1 MKTLRGG
8 WDAMGK
14 AGWTDPVGPAGIFV
28 RILAIV
34 LIVEPL
40 VMGMLDRLGV
50 RDFGR
55 WAVVDASLLALLSA
69 PLLYAGVVQPVA
81 LRIRGQAEEALRR
94 REEDLNRLFDGVS
107 DLVFIMRVEE
117 GGVFR
122 CLTVNRAYRTVTGL
136 TDDQL
141 IGKRIE
147 EILPPRAAAY
157 VIGKYR
163 EAMLAGGSI
172 RYEEDVELPAGRVN
186 VETTLTPVFDASGLC
201 THLLG
206 IARDVTA
213 RKRLESELRYL
224 ADHDPLTGLPNRRW
238 FEQELARRVEAGKRD
253 HGGGAVLLLDLDN
266 FKFVNDSL
274 GHRAGNEILAEVAR
288 VLRQT
293 LRESDVLARL
303 GGDEFA
309 LLVSGADAG
318 RAQAVAER
326 ILDRVRHH
334 TVMVAGQSLDLT
346 GSIGI
351 ALYPSHGLTA
361 DDLIAAAD
369 TAMYQ
374 AKEAGKNRFAVY
386 APEDGRRHRMQEHLM
401 WVSRTRA
408 ALEEDR
414 FLLYLQPILDLRRRR
429 ISQYEVLL
437 RMVGDGGEVIPPS
450 AFLDVAEQFG
460 LIRDIDLHVVRKA
473 IRLLEDLQ
481 RAGHDLSLE
490 VNLSGK
496 SISDPA
502 FLDLIRRETAA
513 SSVDPRRLIF
523 EVTETAAVANMDDAT
538 RFIEG
543 LKSLGCRFGLDD
555 FGAGFSSFNY
565 LKHLAVDHLKID
577 GAFVRN
583 LPQSPIDRHL
593 VQAMVQVAHGLG
605 KETIAEFVGDAATLR
620 LVREMGVD
628 YAQGYHVGKPCPC
641 EEVMA
646 GAMEA

>member
-8 WDAMGK
+8 WDTMGR
-14 AGWTDPVGPAGIFV
+14 AGWTDPAGPAGIFV

-34 LIVEPL
+34 VIVELL
-40 VMGMLDRLGV
+40 VMGVLDRFGV
-50 RDFGR
+50 HNAGR
-55 WAVVDASLLALLSA
+55 WAVIDASLLAMLSA
-69 PLLYAGVVQPVA
+69 PLLYAGVVRPVA
-81 LRIRGQAEEALRR
+81 RRIRGQAEETLRR
-94 REEDLNRLFDGVS
+94 REEDFNRLVDGVS
-107 DLVFIMRVEE
+107 DLVFLMRVEE
-117 GGVFR
+117 DGVFR

-136 TDDQL
+136 TEDQV

-147 EILPPRAAAY
+147 EILPPQAATY

-163 EAMLAGGSI
+163 EAMLTGSSI
-172 RYEEDVELPAGRVN
+172 RYEEDVELPAGRVI

-213 RKRLESELRYL
+213 RKHLESALRFL
-224 ADHDPLTGLPNRRW
+224 ADHDPLTRVPNRHR
-238 FEQELARRVEAGKRD
+238 FEAELSRRLETAQRG
-253 HGGGAVLLLDLDN
+253 GGGAVLLLDLDN
-266 FKFVNDSL
+266 FKYVNDSL

-293 LRESDVLARL
+293 LRETDFLARL

-326 ILDRVRHH
+326 ILDRIRNH
-334 TVMVAGQSLDLT
+334 TVTVAGQPLDLT
-346 GSIGI
+346 ASIGI
-351 ALYPSHGLTA
+351 ALYPAHGLTA

-386 APEDGRRHRMQEHLM
+386 APEAGRRHRMQEHLL
-401 WVSRTRA
+401 WLSRTRA

-429 ISQYEVLL
+429 VSQYEVLL
-437 RMVGDGGEVIPPS
+437 RMAGDGGEVIPPS
-450 AFLDVAEQFG
+450 AFLGVAEQFG
-460 LIRDIDLHVVRKA
+460 LIRDIDLHVVQKT

-481 RAGHDLSLE
+481 RAGRDLSLE
-490 VNLSGK
+490 VNLSGR

-502 FLDLIRRETAA
+502 FLDLIRREAAA

-523 EVTETAAVANMDDAT
+523 EVTETAAVTNMDDAT
-538 RFIEG
+538 RFMEG

-565 LKHLAVDHLKID
+565 LKHLPVDYLKID

-620 LVREMGVD
+620 LLREMGVD
-628 YAQGYHVGKPCPC
+628 YAQGYHVGRPSPC
-641 EEVMA
+641 EEMMA
-646 GAMEA
+646 GTMEA

>member
-8 WDAMGK
+8 WDTLNKGAW
-14 AGWTDPVGPAGIFV
+14 ADPVGPAGIFV
-28 RILAIV
+28 RILAIIA
-34 LIVEPL
+34 IVEPL
-40 VMGMLDRLGV
+40 VMAMLDLLGV

-55 WAVVDASLLALLSA
+55 WAVADAGLLALLSA
-69 PLLYAGVVQPVA
+69 PLLYAGVVRPVA
-81 LRIRGQAEEALRR
+81 RRIRGQAEEALRR

-141 IGKRIE
+141 IGKRVE
-147 EILPPRAAAY
+147 EILPPPAATY

-163 EAMLAGGSI
+163 EAMLAGSSI
-172 RYEEDVELPAGRVN
+172 RNEEDVELPAGRVI

-213 RKRLESELRYL
+213 RKHLESALRFL
-224 ADHDPLTGLPNRRW
+224 ADHDPLTRLPNRHR
-238 FEQELARRVEAGKRD
+238 FEAELSRHLETAQRGG
-253 HGGGAVLLLDLDN
+253 GGGAMLLLDLDN
-266 FKFVNDSL
+266 FKYVNDSL
-274 GHRAGNEILAEVAR
+274 GHRAGNEILVSLAD
-288 VLRQT
+288 VLRQG
-293 LRESDVLARL
+293 LRATDFLARL

-309 LLVSGADAG
+309 LLVSGADAD
-318 RAQAVAER
+318 RAQEAAER
-326 ILDRVRHH
+326 ILNRIRNR
-334 TVMVAGQSLDLT
+334 TATVAGQPLDFT
-346 GSIGI
+346 ASIGI
-351 ALYPSHGLTA
+351 ALYPAHGLTVE
-361 DDLIAAAD
+361 DVIAAAD

-374 AKEAGKNRFAVY
+374 AKEAGRNRFALY
-386 APEDGRRHRMQEHLM
+386 TPEDGRRDRMQEKLT
-401 WVSRTRA
+401 WVSRIRA

-460 LIRDIDLHVVRKA
+460 LIHDIDLNVVRMA

-502 FLDLIRRETAA
+502 FLDLIRQEMAA

-523 EVTETAAVANMDDAT
+523 EVTETVAVANMDDAT

-543 LKSLGCRFGLDD
+543 LKSLECRFGLDD
-555 FGAGFSSFNY
+555 FGVGFSSFNY
-565 LKHLAVDHLKID
+565 LKHLPVDYLKID

-628 YAQGYHVGKPCPC
+628 YAQGYHVGKPCPAA
-641 EEVMA
+641 EVIPLMKA
-646 GAMEA
+646 E